1 MKELTPV
8 QKHYVIRTE
17 LEFSTTVSM
26 SATYSKNIFDSTNN
40 TSRELLLK
48 TLRALIYKHEALRID
63 FHLNKLEN
71 TQDQSE
77 DWRIKH
83 LDIIAFGDVI
93 EYLDI
98 SELDSN
104 PVQHAAANTTTTTTT
119 VNEGFLRYVHSKY
132 RTIKADQQKPLW
144 RLYVVNDTTACFLY
158 NHALADG
165 MSGVIFHDEFQKTYN
180 DIANKK
186 LIIENDTNEDNGLTD
201 DIAKQNL
208 YLSDKFVI
216 SGLEQYP
223 LTSEADVIT
232 KKPGTWFIMSTLFK
246 HFVVPYFPTF
256 VQKFINGP
264 DTFKLTS
271 LPEKKSSCAHLLI
284 NIPPEHLSNILK
296 ACKSKDISVSI
307 WLLSAL
313 QFVLK
318 DYFNN
323 LPIHYC
329 IPINLRRLIPV
340 NEQEKYKLGLNIAGF
355 FSNFNS
361 IDPQANITDGQ
372 LISRAQVGTRE
383 LRKSLNN
390 NFSDEVQMN
399 GMLNYVPSVF
409 DYTISEHSTPCETAF
424 ECSNL
429 GFYKPSSRDSDD
441 DLVIKDLV
449 FGSGGV
455 VGSSVVSLY
464 LVSTP
469 QGGANLQFVTVNS
482 NKEYLSPIK
491 EQFIG
496 VVDTI
501 LE

>member
-17 LEFSTTVSM
+17 LEFSTTVSV

-40 TSRELLLK
+40 TFQELLLK

-63 FHLNKLEN
+63 FHLNKPEN

-77 DWRIKH
+77 DWRIKD
-83 LDIIAFGDVI
+83 LDSIAFGDVI
-93 EYLDI
+93 VYLDI
-98 SELDSN
+98 GKLDSN
-104 PVQHAAANTTTTTTT
+104 PLQHATATTTT
-119 VNEGFLRYVHSKY
+119 VNEDVLRYVHSRD

-144 RLYVVNDTTACFLY
+144 RLYVVNDATACFLY

-186 LIIENDTNEDNGLTD
+186 FTIENDIGQGIGFTG
-201 DIAKQNL
+201 DIANQKL
-208 YLSDKFVI
+208 YISNKLVI
-216 SGLEQYP
+216 PGLKQYP

-232 KKPGTWFIMSTLFK
+232 QKPGTWFIISTLFG
-246 HFVVPYFPTF
+246 HFVVPYLPTF

-264 DTFKLTS
+264 DTFKLAS

-284 NIPPEHLSNILK
+284 NIPPGHLSKLLK
-296 ACKSKDISVSI
+296 ACKAKNISVSV

-318 DYFNN
+318 DHFDN
-323 LPIHYC
+323 LPVHYC
-329 IPINLRRLIPV
+329 IPINLRRLAPI

-355 FSNFNS
+355 FSNFNA
-361 IDPQANITDGQ
+361 IDPQTTMADGQ
-372 LISRAQVGTRE
+372 LISSAETGTRE
-383 LRKSLNN
+383 LRKSLEN

-399 GMLNYVPSVF
+399 GMLNYVPSVSE
-409 DYTISEHSTPCETAF
+409 YTIGEHSTPSGTAF

-429 GFYKPSSRDSDD
+429 GLYRPSSKNSDNE
-441 DLVIKDLV
+441 LIIKDLV
-449 FGSGGV
+449 FGSGAV

-469 QGGANLQFVTVNS
+469 QGGANLQFVTMES
-482 NKEYLSPIK
+482 NKEYLSAIK
-491 EQFIG
+491 EQFIA